1 MENTEVQDS
10 FDTWVD
16 IVKKHHPHV
25 EITKELMDILFDT
38 FSAGMVTK
46 SLNID
51 MDTIT
56 DAVARSMH

>member
-10 FDTWVD
+10 FNTWID
-16 IVKKHHPHV
+16 IIRHHHPDV
-25 EITKELMDILFDT
+25 EITKELIDILFDT

-51 MDTIT
+51 IETIS

>member
-10 FDTWVD
+10 FNTWVD
-16 IVKKHHPHV
+16 IVKKHHPNL

-46 SLNID
+46 SLSID
-51 MDTIT
+51 INTIS